1 MGKQLLAPRGAPD
14 YEDLMIKFWREKIQG
29 RLTEQAHVAVDLFDE
44 RNQLASARQKFLGA
58 LPYWI
63 AGSATALAAI
73 LYAQVFHQTEV
84 LAHSVYEWSG
94 YGILVITPMLFLV
107 SWWLVDRFAPF
118 ANGSGIPQLMA
129 ASEIAEKP
137 GNSDIIPR
145 LLGLR
150 IIVVKVASSL
160 IAVIGG
166 GAIGREGPTLQIA
179 GSIFDLTN
187 RYLPARLRIP
197 NRQGMILAGGAA
209 GLAAAFNTP
218 LGGIAYVIEELAKS
232 HLSFFRTG
240 ILHAVVV
247 AGLISQ
253 VVMGSYLYFGYPKVA
268 GFSIEQV
275 GMVILVSF
283 AAGLI
288 GTLFAQFLKYLYQV
302 RTLLVSRTSKALA
315 AVGFGFLFA
324 LLIVFVT
331 PKTMGSGREV
341 IDPLLFEGQSAS
353 LIDLASRF
361 LGTGLT
367 YVSGGAGGIFAPTL
381 ALGGAMGSWLANF
394 IYGSVFPLAAL
405 AGMTAALSA
414 LTHSPLTA
422 FILILEMTDRHS
434 SIVPLMMAAMIG
446 QGISKLIS
454 KQSFYEFVA
463 HRLVAQLTPP
473 IETEKL
479 N

>member
-1 MGKQLLAPRGAPD
+1 MFKS
-14 YEDLMIKFWREKIQG
+14 WREKIRA
-29 RLTEQAHVAVDLFDE
+29 RLNQQAHVAVDLFDE
-44 RNQLASARQKFLGA
+44 RNHLASARQKFLGA

-63 AGSATALAAI
+63 AGAATALAAI
-73 LYAQVFHQTEV
+73 IYAQIFHRAELLAAELLVF
-84 LAHSVYEWSG
+84 AG
-94 YGILVITPMLFLV
+94 YGLLVITPSLFLV
-107 SWWLVDRFAPF
+107 SWWLVDRFAPY

-129 ASEIAEKP
+129 ASELTETP
-137 GNSDIIPR
+137 GAAAVIPR

-150 IIVVKVASSL
+150 IILVKVASSL
-160 IAVIGG
+160 VAVVGG

-187 RYLPARLRIP
+187 RYLPARLKIP

-253 VVMGSYLYFGYPKVA
+253 VVMGSYLYFGYPKLA
-268 GFSIEQV
+268 EFSWGQV
-275 GMVILVSF
+275 GMVILVSLS
-283 AAGLI
+283 AGLV
-288 GTLFAQFLKYLYQV
+288 GALFGQFLKYIFQL
-302 RTLLVSRTSKALA
+302 RALFTSRGAKALA
-315 AVGFGFLFA
+315 ALTFGFLFA

-341 IDPLLFEGQSAS
+341 IDPLLFREGVATPA
-353 LIDLASRF
+353 DLFARF
-361 LGTGLT
+361 IGSGLT
-367 YVSGGAGGIFAPTL
+367 FASGGAGGIFAPTL
-381 ALGGAMGSWLANF
+381 AIGGATGSLVATF
-394 IYGSVFPLAAL
+394 VLGTLLPLAAL
-405 AGMTAALSA
+405 AGMTAALAA

-434 SIVPLMMAAMIG
+434 SILPLMMAAMIG
-446 QGISKLIS
+446 QGVSKLIS

-463 HRLVAQLTPP
+463 QRLVATLAPSSAQSTRDGDP
-473 IETEKL
+473 
-479 N
+479 